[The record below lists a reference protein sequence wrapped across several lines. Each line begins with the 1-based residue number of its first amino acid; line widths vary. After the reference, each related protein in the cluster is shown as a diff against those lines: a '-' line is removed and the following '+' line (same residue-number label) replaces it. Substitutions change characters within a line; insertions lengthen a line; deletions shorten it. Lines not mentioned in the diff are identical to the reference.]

1 MCDSAPAFHEG
12 KSCKECSSGIPV
24 SENVRSAYCS
34 QECRA
39 EAARRQS
46 REHQR
51 KKVVD
56 SLLKPLTCAWCN
68 SEFYRDTSGP
78 GRGRFRRYCS
88 ESCSK
93 AYDTQRVADYRKTE
107 EWKEW
112 YQSRVD
118 SGHYKRKSQERR
130 EADPKP
136 VHNGECEYCGTSTS
150 WIGTQKRRRTCDS
163 EVCKSRYALDRGHM
177 RRVKIRDTAIEF
189 VSRVEIFERD
199 EWTCQ
204 LCLRPIDRS
213 AVWPD
218 KGSPVIDHVLPI
230 SKGGAHVKENIQT
243 AHAHCN
249 AVKSNRTED
258 EIAGMFGQAL
268 REPVL

>member
-1 MCDSAPAFHEG
+1 MSNRVEVCDICDSEFVRTTNQ
-12 KSCKECSSGIPV
+12 KRCSDKCKK
-24 SENVRSAYCS
+24 
-34 QECRA
+34 
-39 EAARRQS
+39 EAARKS
-46 REHQR
+46 GREWHR
-51 KKVVD
+51 KRRKEAIAT
-56 SLLKPLTCAWCN
+56 PLTCEWCAV
-68 SEFYRDTSGP
+68 EFFRDDSGP

-93 AYDTQRVADYRKTE
+93 AYNAQRAADYRKTE

-130 EADPKP
+130 DADPKP

-150 WIGTQKRRRTCDS
+150 WIGTQKRRPTCGS
-163 EVCKSRYALDRGHM
+163 EVCKSQYELDRGHM

-189 VSRVEIFERD
+189 VCRVEIFERD

-213 AVWPD
+213 AAWPD

-258 EIAGMFGQAL
+258 ELAGMTFQEL
-268 REPVL
+268 RLRG